1 MNLCLS
7 PNDVTITNLIAGG
20 EYNIHMLAESAFGR
34 NSSQLSI
41 VRSLYTDDVTV
52 SNAITTHS
60 LQTNVEFD
68 SGVGSTVEMDLRCLD
83 LPLSWRDRK
92 AFAWVHSELE
102 ELETL
107 SGQTSVRN
115 SLEKLVDRLIL
126 QIKSL
131 TIRIIRWVRVEFWS
145 KNNVKLAVNG
155 GENNFFHRIAP
166 SSFSVECSKFL
177 RWRFAVFSSE
187 NLLFNPFTGFF
198 TKKNLPCRIWSLSPP
213 EKQRLLIPLCH
224 LSLSSKMFPVNLR

>member
-1 MNLCLS
+1 MSLWLSWPIFVLINSWFMFHLNPLSHPEANTFWWNRGGKTYGEWTSNVLMILCLS

-41 VRSLYTDDVTV
+41 VRSLYTDDVTL

-68 SGVGSTVEMDLRCLD
+68 SGVGSTVEMELLCLD

-102 ELETL
+102 QLETL
-107 SGQTSVRN
+107 SGQTSVCY
-115 SLEKLVDRLIL
+115 SLESKYLVGLRALPFYNHDQHRW
-126 QIKSL
+126 K
-131 TIRIIRWVRVEFWS
+131 IRWQ
-145 KNNVKLAVNG
+145 
-155 GENNFFHRIAP
+155 
-166 SSFSVECSKFL
+166 
-177 RWRFAVFSSE
+177 
-187 NLLFNPFTGFF
+187 TFF
-198 TKKNLPCRIWSLSPP
+198 TNQVIGNLIGVVQSKKMR
-213 EKQRLLIPLCH
+213 
-224 LSLSSKMFPVNLR
+224 